1 MPSHTTEPAAAVDLL
16 SEVMLELWQERDPF
30 RAGPFGYPA
39 AARML
44 PRYDGAVVERRRHA
58 LGALA
63 VQARAVDEGA
73 LDAQRRLTREILIEQ
88 AESAAQLMAADTE
101 VFTVNLPREFSAA
114 SVVRG
119 MTKTA
124 VVDQQTGLAYLAR
137 LRQLPEFLDTDL
149 ALLDRGVAEGR
160 APLRRPLEVTLA
172 ELDAHLARPLGDDP
186 LLGVVRGDWAGSAAW
201 RDAAERIVA
210 DAVRP
215 AMARFVAGV
224 RRAVLPEARGDDRPG
239 LCWLPRGDEAYAAF
253 LREEITLPV
262 DPERLHDDGLA
273 SMAEIGAELSRL
285 GGRVLGESDPAAVL
299 ERLRT
304 DLAFAYDSGED
315 ALAAARRCMDD
326 VESALPGFFARELPR
341 CGVAAMPAATAAH
354 YGGGQYMPGAADGS
368 RDGVFYV
375 NTTGTRF
382 RHEVRG
388 MVTGGAVPGSHVF
401 WSYAFAADVPA
412 FRRVAFVPAFVK
424 GWASYGGR
432 LALEMGQFGDPL
444 EELGFWA
451 KQAVNAAR
459 QVVDTGVHARGWT
472 RDEALRY
479 LMTHTALSPR
489 DAETE
494 LSRLIAM
501 PGEGPIFAFGGA
513 QIAQARAEAERALGS
528 SFDLR
533 LFHDHLLRD
542 GAMPLATMRARM
554 TEWASTASAA

>member
-1 MPSHTTEPAAAVDLL
+1 MPSHTEAAAAVDLL
-16 SEVMLELWQERDPF
+16 SESMLELWQERDPF
-30 RAGPFGYPA
+30 RAAPFGYPA
-39 AARML
+39 AARLL
-44 PRYDGAVVERRRHA
+44 PQYGESAVERRRHA
-58 LGALA
+58 LTSLA
-63 VQARAVDEGA
+63 AQARAVSEEG
-73 LDAQRRLTREILIEQ
+73 LDPQRRLTREILIEQ
-88 AESAAQLMAADTE
+88 SESAAQLMAADTE

-124 VVDQQTGLAYLAR
+124 VVDEQSGLAYLAR
-137 LRQLPEFLDTDL
+137 LRQLPAFLDTDL
-149 ALLDRGVAEGR
+149 GLLDRGVAEGR

-172 ELDAHLARPLGDDP
+172 ELDGHLSTELGDDP
-186 LLGVVRGDWAGSAAW
+186 LLGVLRGEWDGAAAW
-201 RDAAERIVA
+201 RDAAERVVA
-210 DAVRP
+210 EIVRP
-215 AMARFVAGV
+215 ALARFTSRV
-224 RRAVLPEARGDDRPG
+224 RQAVLPEARGDDRPG
-239 LCWLPRGDEAYAAF
+239 LCWIPRGEEAYAAF

-262 DPERLHDDGLA
+262 DPLRLHEEGLA
-273 SMAEIGAELSRL
+273 TMAEIGAELSRL
-285 GGRVLGESDPAAVL
+285 GRAVLGESDPAAIV
-299 ERLRT
+299 ERLRS
-304 DLAFAYDSGED
+304 DLSLAYTSGED
-315 ALAAARRCMDD
+315 ALAAAAASMAD
-326 VESALPGFFARELPR
+326 VEAALPGFFARELPH
-341 CGVAAMPAATAAH
+341 CEVAAMPAATAKH

-368 RDGVFYV
+368 RSGVFYI

-432 LALEMGQFGDPL
+432 LALEMGQFSDPL

-459 QVVDTGVHARGWT
+459 QVVDTGVHAKGWT
-472 RDEALRY
+472 RDAALGY
-479 LMTHTALSPR
+479 LIAHTALSQR

-501 PGEGPIFAFGGA
+501 PGEGPIFAFGGR
-513 QIAQARAEAERALGS
+513 QIAAARAEAEAALGAA
-528 SFDLR
+528 FDLGR
-533 LFHDHLLRD
+533 FHDHLLRD

-554 TEWASTASAA
+554 TEWARSTATA